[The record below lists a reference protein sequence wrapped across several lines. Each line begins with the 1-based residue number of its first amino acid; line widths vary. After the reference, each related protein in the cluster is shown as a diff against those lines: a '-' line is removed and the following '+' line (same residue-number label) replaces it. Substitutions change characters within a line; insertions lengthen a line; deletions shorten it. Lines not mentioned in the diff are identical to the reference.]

1 MRAGDACRPLPPAA
15 VGMSVSNRRALHS
28 SKNAE
33 CTGRLLEESM
43 TMEGATLELPRILIA
58 DDQHSLAEALR
69 DRVMEAAAEHFG
81 VQFDDDATILVL
93 DLR

>member
-15 VGMSVSNRRALHS
+15 VRMSVSNRRALHT
-28 SKNAE
+28 SKNAQ

-58 DDQHSLAEALR
+58 DEQHWLVEPLH
-69 DRVMEAAAEHFG
+69 DRVMQAAEHFG
-81 VQFDDDATILVL
+81 VQFDDDATLLVL
-93 DLR
+93 ALH